1 MGKPRRTFSPEFKF
15 RVVMDLLTGR
25 KRRVEILREH
35 QLSDSTLERW
45 CAQFHERGPQ
55 VFGTE
60 SQLNSGEDERVAELE
75 RVIGRLTVELEA
87 SKKASSWLKS
97 HSRRGER

>member
-1 MGKPRRTFSPEFKF
+1 MGKRRRSFSPEFKF
-15 RVVMDLLTGR
+15 QVVMDVLTGR
-25 KRRVEILREH
+25 KRRVQILREH

-45 CAQFHERGPQ
+45 CQQFQERGPRM
-55 VFGTE
+55 FASE
-60 SQLNSGEDERVAELE
+60 SRLNSGEDERVAELE

-97 HSRRGER
+97 H

>member
-1 MGKPRRTFSPEFKF
+1 MGKTRRSFSPNFKF
-15 RVVMDLLTGR
+15 QVVMDYLTGR

-45 CAQFHERGPQ
+45 CKQFHEQGPRM
-55 VFGTE
+55 FDT
-60 SQLNSGEDERVAELE
+60 DEREHSADAERIAELE

-87 SKKASSWLKS
+87 SKKASRWLKS
-97 HSRRGER
+97 R